1 MNGVRLKQ
9 FIHAKGT
16 LSSLFG
22 DFLCPADSTHHR
34 QTNSAT
40 YAQPLHGARTRYIL
54 AVDMKD
60 SKNNTVGIVRT
71 QTLRLVEADKPLALA
86 CGKTVGPIDVTYETY
101 GELNETGDNA
111 VLVCHALSGNAHAA
125 GRNSPDDRKVGWW
138 DSMVGPGKWIDTDKY
153 FVVCSNFL
161 GGCAGT
167 TGPSSTNPATG
178 KPYGLDF
185 PIITI
190 ADMVKVQK
198 LLLDKLGIREIL
210 AVVGGSIGGMQVLQW
225 AIDYPEFVTAAI
237 PIATTGHLG
246 AQSIAFDA
254 VGRNA
259 ILADSN
265 FANGQYHQGPGPNR
279 GLSIARMIGH
289 ITYLSEEGMRD
300 KFGRELRGAE
310 HYSYD
315 LGSEFAVETY
325 LDYQGQSF
333 VERFDANSYLYI
345 TKASDYFDLDRAYG
359 GLARAFAET
368 QSRFLVVSFSS
379 DWLYTPAQS
388 EEIVNALVANRKDV
402 SYASIESSYGHDA
415 FLLETDKLGKLIS
428 CFLEA
433 TYRPD
438 PNRKCSPADR
448 RQLTDLGL
456 RTRIDYELIESLIEP
471 QNSVL
476 DVGCGDGELLARLTV
491 DKSIRGE
498 GIELDHDS
506 VLDCVCR
513 TLPVIQYDIERGLG
527 AYDDKS
533 FDVVILSQTLQ
544 TLKDPKKAFLEM
556 LRVGK
561 KVIVS
566 FPNFAHWRCRLQL
579 FATGRAPVT
588 RELPFGWHDS
598 PNIHFLSL
606 NDFERFCKELGAGI
620 EKRIPLTGRRLSPVR
635 FAPNLFAEQAI
646 YVTSKP

>member
-1 MNGVRLKQ
+1 MYILV
-9 FIHAKGT
+9 A
-16 LSSLFG
+16 
-22 DFLCPADSTHHR
+22 DMADS
-34 QTNSAT
+34 
-40 YAQPLHGARTRYIL
+40 
-54 AVDMKD
+54 KD
-60 SKNNTVGIVRT
+60 NTVGIVQR
-71 QTLRLVEADKPLALA
+71 QTLRLVETEHPLELA
-86 CGKTVGPIDVTYETY
+86 CGRTLGPIDVAYETY
-101 GELNETGDNA
+101 GVLNEAGDNA
-111 VLVCHALSGNAHAA
+111 VLICHALSGDAHAA
-125 GRNSPDDRKVGWW
+125 GKNSPDDKKVGWW
-138 DSMVGPGKWIDTDKY
+138 DLMVGPGKGIDTNKY
-153 FVVCSNFL
+153 FVICSNFL
-161 GGCAGT
+161 GGCSGT
-167 TGPSSTNPATG
+167 TGPSSINPATG

-198 LLLDKLGIREIL
+198 LLLDKLGIRQLL
-210 AVVGGSIGGMQVLQW
+210 AVIGGSIGGMQVLQW
-225 AIDYPEFVTAAI
+225 TIDYPDFVRAAI
-237 PIATTGHLG
+237 PIATTSHLG

-259 ILADSN
+259 ILADGK
-265 FANGQYHQGPGPNR
+265 FANGQYHDGPGPNQ

-289 ITYLSEEGMRD
+289 ITYLSEEGMRS
-300 KFGRELRGAE
+300 KFGRELRNAE
-310 HYSYD
+310 NYSYD

-325 LDYQGQSF
+325 LDYQGASF

-345 TKASDYFDLDRAYG
+345 TKASDYFDLGRAYG
-359 GLARAFAET
+359 GLAKAFAET

-379 DWLYTPAQS
+379 DWLFTPDQS
-388 EEIVNALVANRKDV
+388 EQIVNALVANRKDV
-402 SYASIESSYGHDA
+402 SYANIKSSYGHDA
-415 FLLETDKLGKLIS
+415 FLLETDRLGRLIS

-438 PNRKCSPADR
+438 ATRKCSPADR
-448 RQLTDLGL
+448 QKSTDLGW

-471 QNSVL
+471 HSGVL

-491 DKSIRGE
+491 DKNIRGE
-498 GIELDHDS
+498 GIELEHDS

-527 AYDDKS
+527 AYEDKS

-544 TLKDPKKAFLEM
+544 TLKDPKKVFLEM

-561 KVIVS
+561 KVTVS

-579 FATGRAPVT
+579 LIKGKAPVT

-606 NDFERFCKELGAGI
+606 KDFERFCKELGVAI
-620 EKRIPLTGRRLSPVR
+620 EKRIPLVEYRPSPVR
-635 FAPNLFAEQAI
+635 LAPNFFAEQAI